1 MNLLSIDSISKY
13 IGERKLFENVSFG
26 IDQGEKL
33 ALVARNGAGKSTLL
47 KILFGLDVP
56 EGGSVTWRK
65 DIIVA
70 FQKQREAFPAG
81 ITVKESF
88 YSSDIPA
95 FQVLNEYNMAIE
107 AGDELSDD
115 IYSKLE
121 QMRAWDLE
129 VLMIT
134 LLDKLGLGELNDA
147 KVDRLSGGQ
156 IKRLSLAHA
165 LVAEPDFLILDE
177 PTNHLDLDMIEWLEK
192 HLKQSSSSL
201 LLVSHDRYFID
212 NVCSGIVEL
221 QKDGSVTYKGN
232 YAYYLEKKAQR
243 EEQKESEVNRFQNIY
258 RRELEW
264 VRRTPSARGTKSKS
278 RLDRFVDIKDNAH
291 QKLGED
297 QVEFGLLSERLGTKI
312 IETHKL
318 KFSFP
323 EKNILNGLDY
333 IFKRRE
339 RIGIVGE
346 NGTGKTTLLNLLAK
360 RMEPTGGKVTHGDT
374 VHLGYYTQK
383 GMNLDKDKK
392 VIDAVR
398 DVAEFIQLK
407 KGKTLTAGQLCE
419 RFLFDSKQQ
428 YQWISTLSGGEQK
441 RLYLLTILMRN
452 PNVLFL
458 DEPTNDLDIDTMN
471 LLEAFISE
479 IDGAVVVVSHDRYFL
494 DKIVDHIFYLD
505 GTGEVKDFPGDYT
518 QFRAWKREYLKN
530 KPTES
535 SSPELIEC
543 TPPIEKKNEPAV
555 AKKKMSFKEK
565 REFEELD
572 EQISGLTEKQSQ
584 MMEDL
589 QSGNLSSEELVKISS
604 DLENLVSALEEKE
617 MRWLEL
623 SEMED

>member
-1 MNLLSIDSISKY
+1 MNFLSVDSISKY
-13 IGERKLFENVSFG
+13 IGERKLFENLSFG
-26 IDQGEKL
+26 VDQSEKL

-47 KILFGLDVP
+47 KILFGEDVA
-56 EGGSVTWRK
+56 EAGDVVWRK
-65 DIIVA
+65 DIVVA
-70 FQKQREAFPAG
+70 FQKQREAFPDKS
-81 ITVKESF
+81 TVAETF
-88 YSSDIPA
+88 YHSEMAA
-95 FQVLNEYNMAIE
+95 FSVLNDYNNAIAKGE
-107 AGDELSDD
+107 SPDQD
-115 IYSKLE
+115 ILNKLE
-121 QMRAWDLE
+121 ELRAWDKE
-129 VLMIT
+129 VLMNT
-134 LLDKLGLGELNDA
+134 LLEKLDLGALHNAEI
-147 KVDRLSGGQ
+147 KQLSGGQ
-156 IKRLSLAHA
+156 VKRLSLAHA

-192 HLKQSSSSL
+192 YLKQSSSAL

-212 NVCSGIVEL
+212 NVCTGIVEL
-221 QKDGSVTYKGN
+221 LPEGSITYKGN
-232 YAYYLEKKAQR
+232 YAYFLEKKALR
-243 EEQKESEVNRFQNIY
+243 EEQKAAEVERFQNIY

-278 RLDRFVDIKDNAH
+278 RLDRFVDIKESAH

-323 EKNILNGLDY
+323 NKNILNGFDY

-360 RMEPTGGKVTHGDT
+360 RIEPTGGKVVHGDT

-383 GMNLDKDKK
+383 GMSLKLDKK
-392 VIDAVR
+392 VIEAVQ

-407 KGKTLTAGQLCE
+407 KGKTLTARQLCE
-419 RFLFDSKQQ
+419 RFLFDGKKQN
-428 YQWISTLSGGEQK
+428 QWISTLSGGEQK
-441 RLYLLTILMRN
+441 RLYLLTVLMRN

-505 GTGEVKDFPGDYT
+505 DTGEVKDFPGDYT
-518 QFRAWKREYLKN
+518 QFREWKREEAKQSN
-530 KPTES
+530 KESKSEKPAEITEVPQVKS
-535 SSPELIEC
+535 KTED
-543 TPPIEKKNEPAV
+543 
-555 AKKKMSFKEK
+555 KKKMSFKEK
-565 REFEELD
+565 REFETLDAELP
-572 EQISGLTEKQSQ
+572 ELEAQKEKFTL
-584 MMEDL
+584 EL
-589 QSGNLSSEELVKISS
+589 QSGKLSNDELIETSASLEKIMAEIS
-604 DLENLVSALEEKE
+604 EKE

-623 SEMED
+623 SEMEG

>member
-1 MNLLSIDSISKY
+1 MNLLSVDNISKY
-13 IGERKLFENVSFG
+13 IGERKLFGNVSFG

-56 EGGSVTWRK
+56 EEGMVTWRK

-70 FQKQREAFPAG
+70 FQKQREAFAKD

-88 YSSDIPA
+88 YVSDIPA
-95 FQVLNEYNMAIE
+95 FQVLDRYNKSLE
-107 AGDELSDD
+107 SGESPSDE
-115 IYSKLE
+115 IYSELE
-121 QMRAWDLE
+121 QVRAWDAE

-147 KVDRLSGGQ
+147 KVEHLSGGQ
-156 IKRLSLAHA
+156 VKRLSLAHA

-192 HLKQSSSSL
+192 YLKQSSSSL

-212 NVCSGIVEL
+212 NVCSGIIEL
-221 QKDGSVTYKGN
+221 QKEGSITYKGD
-232 YAYYLEKKAQR
+232 YGYFLEKKAMR
-243 EEQKESEVNRFQNIY
+243 EEQKMAEVDKFKNIF

-278 RLDRFVDIKDNAH
+278 RLDRFVDIKENAH

-318 KFSFP
+318 KFSYP
-323 EKNILNGLDY
+323 NKNILNGLDY

-360 RMEPTGGKVTHGDT
+360 KIEGTGGKVTHGDT

-398 DVAEFIQLK
+398 DVAEYIQLK

-441 RLYLLTILMRN
+441 RLYLLTVLMRN

-505 GTGEVKDFPGDYT
+505 GSGEVKDFPGDYT
-518 QFRAWKREYLKN
+518 QFREWKREFAKN
-530 KPTES
+530 KPKEVA
-535 SSPELIEC
+535 EEV
-543 TPPIEKKNEPAV
+543 EVKAEEVAVKKEN
-555 AKKKMSFKEK
+555 KQKMSFKEK
-565 REFEELD
+565 REFEELG
-572 EQISGLTEKQSQ
+572 ELIPKLGEKQT
-584 MMEDL
+584 ELTDAL
-589 QSGNLSSEELVKISS
+589 QSGDLDTDQLIKTAA
-604 DLENLVSALEEKE
+604 DLESLISELEDKE

-623 SEMED
+623 SELEA

>member
-1 MNLLSIDSISKY
+1 MNLLSVDNISKY

-26 IDQGEKL
+26 IDQSEKL

-56 EGGSVTWRK
+56 ENGLVTWRK
-65 DIIVA
+65 DIVVA
-70 FQKQREAFPAG
+70 FQKQREAFAEN

-88 YSSDIPA
+88 YLSDIPA
-95 FQVLNEYNMAIE
+95 FQVLNKYNKALE
-107 AGDELSDD
+107 SGETPNDD
-115 IYSKLE
+115 IYSELE
-121 QMRAWDLE
+121 QVRAWDAE

-134 LLDKLGLGELNDA
+134 LLDKLGLGALNDA
-147 KVDRLSGGQ
+147 KVKHLSGGQ

-192 HLKQSSSSL
+192 HLKQSTASL

-221 QKDGSVTYKGN
+221 KSEGSTTYKGN
-232 YAYYLEKKAQR
+232 YAYFLEKKALR
-243 EEQKESEVNRFQNIY
+243 EEQQMAELGKFKNLY

-278 RLDRFVDIKDNAH
+278 RLDRFVDIKENAH

-318 KFSFP
+318 KFSYP
-323 EKNILNGLDY
+323 DKNILNGLDY

-346 NGTGKTTLLNLLAK
+346 NGAGKTTLLNLLAK
-360 RMEPTGGKVTHGDT
+360 KMDATGGKVVHGDT

-398 DVAEFIQLK
+398 DVAEYIQLK

-518 QFRAWKREYLKN
+518 QFREWKRDFVKN
-530 KPTES
+530 KPKEVAEEVEVKS
-535 SSPELIEC
+535 AEVVV
-543 TPPIEKKNEPAV
+543 KKEN
-555 AKKKMSFKEK
+555 KQKMSFKEK
-565 REFEELD
+565 REFQELGD
-572 EQISGLTEKQSQ
+572 LIPKLGDKQTELTEA
-584 MMEDL
+584 L
-589 QSGNLSSEELVKISS
+589 QSGGLDTDALIKTAA
-604 DLENLVSALEEKE
+604 DLEALISELEEKE

-623 SEMED
+623 SELEA

>member
-1 MNLLSIDSISKY
+1 MNLLSIDNISKY

-56 EGGSVTWRK
+56 EAGTVTWRK

-70 FQKQREAFPAG
+70 FQKQREAFAKN

-88 YSSDIPA
+88 YLSEIPA
-95 FQVLNEYNMAIE
+95 FQVLDRYNKALE
-107 AGDELSDD
+107 SGESPNDE
-115 IYSKLE
+115 IYSELE
-121 QMRAWDLE
+121 QVRAWDAE

-147 KVDRLSGGQ
+147 KVEHLSGGQ
-156 IKRLSLAHA
+156 VKRLSLAHA

-192 HLKQSSSSL
+192 HLKQSRSSL

-221 QKDGSVTYKGN
+221 QKEGSLIYKGD
-232 YAYYLEKKAQR
+232 YAYFLEKKALR
-243 EEQKESEVNRFQNIY
+243 EEQKMAEVDRFKNIF

-297 QVEFGLLSERLGTKI
+297 DVEFGLLSERLGTKI

-318 KFSFP
+318 KFSYP
-323 EKNILNGLDY
+323 NKNILNGLDY

-360 RMEPTGGKVTHGDT
+360 KIDGTGGKVTHGDT

-398 DVAEFIQLK
+398 DVAEYIQLK

-428 YQWISTLSGGEQK
+428 YQWVSTLSGGEQK

-494 DKIVDHIFYLD
+494 DKIVDHIFL
-505 GTGEVKDFPGDYT
+505 
-518 QFRAWKREYLKN
+518 
-530 KPTES
+530 S
-535 SSPELIEC
+535 LIH
-543 TPPIEKKNEPAV
+543 I
-555 AKKKMSFKEK
+555 
-565 REFEELD
+565 
-572 EQISGLTEKQSQ
+572 
-584 MMEDL
+584 
-589 QSGNLSSEELVKISS
+589 
-604 DLENLVSALEEKE
+604 
-617 MRWLEL
+617 
-623 SEMED
+623 

>member
-1 MNLLSIDSISKY
+1 MNLLSVDNISKY
-13 IGERKLFENVSFG
+13 IGERKLFGNVSFG
-26 IDQGEKL
+26 IDQSEKL

-56 EGGSVTWRK
+56 EDGMVTWRK

-70 FQKQREAFPAG
+70 FQKQREAFAKD

-95 FQVLNEYNMAIE
+95 FQVLDRYNKSLE
-107 AGDELSDD
+107 SGESPSDE
-115 IYSKLE
+115 IYSELE
-121 QMRAWDLE
+121 QVRAWDAE

-147 KVDRLSGGQ
+147 KVEHLSGGQ
-156 IKRLSLAHA
+156 VKRLSLAHA

-192 HLKQSSSSL
+192 YLKQSSSSL

-212 NVCSGIVEL
+212 NVCSGIIEL
-221 QKDGSVTYKGN
+221 QKEGSITYKGD
-232 YAYYLEKKAQR
+232 YGYFLEKKALR
-243 EEQKESEVNRFQNIY
+243 EEQKMAEVGKFKNIF

-278 RLDRFVDIKDNAH
+278 RLDRFVDIKENAH

-318 KFSFP
+318 KFSYP
-323 EKNILNGLDY
+323 NKNILNGLDY

-360 RMEPTGGKVTHGDT
+360 KIEGTGGKVTHGDT

-398 DVAEFIQLK
+398 DVAEYIQLK

-518 QFRAWKREYLKN
+518 QFREWKKEFAKSKPKEIPVEVEEKAVEVVVKKEN
-530 KPTES
+530 KQ
-535 SSPELIEC
+535 
-543 TPPIEKKNEPAV
+543 
-555 AKKKMSFKEK
+555 KMSFKEK
-565 REFEELD
+565 REFEELGTLIPQLG
-572 EQISGLTEKQSQ
+572 EKQTELTEA
-584 MMEDL
+584 L
-589 QSGNLSSEELVKISS
+589 QSGGLDTDALIKTSA
-604 DLENLVSALEEKE
+604 DLEALISEIEEKE

-623 SEMED
+623 SELEA

>member
-1 MNLLSIDSISKY
+1 MNLLSIDNISKY

-56 EGGSVTWRK
+56 EAGEVTWRK

-70 FQKQREAFPAG
+70 FQKQREAFDEN

-95 FQVLNEYNMAIE
+95 FKVLNRYNNSIE
-107 AGDELSDD
+107 AGESPNDE
-115 IYSKLE
+115 IYSELE
-121 QMRAWDLE
+121 QVRAWDAE
-129 VLMIT
+129 VLMTT
-134 LLDKLGLGELNDA
+134 LLDKLGLGALNHA
-147 KVDRLSGGQ
+147 KIKQLSGGQ

-192 HLKQSSSSL
+192 YLKQSSSSL

-221 QKDGSVTYKGN
+221 QQEGSTTFKGN
-232 YAYYLEKKAQR
+232 YAYFLEKKALR
-243 EEQKESEVNRFQNIY
+243 EEQKAAEVGRFKNLY

-278 RLDRFVDIKDNAH
+278 RLDRFVDIKSNAH

-318 KFSFP
+318 KFSYP

-346 NGTGKTTLLNLLAK
+346 NGAGKTTLLNLLAK
-360 RMEPTGGKVTHGDT
+360 RVEGTGGKVVHGDT

-383 GMNLDKDKK
+383 GMNLNKDKK
-392 VIDAVR
+392 VIDAVK
-398 DVAEFIQLK
+398 DVAEYIQLK

-518 QFRAWKREYLKN
+518 QFREWKKDQAKLKS
-530 KPTES
+530 KETPVAD
-535 SSPELIEC
+535 PE
-543 TPPIEKKNEPAV
+543 PKQEKEFKKET
-555 AKKKMSFKEK
+555 KKKMSFKEK
-565 REFEELD
+565 REFSELEELLPNLTTKQT
-572 EQISGLTEKQSQ
+572 ELTES
-584 MMEDL
+584 L
-589 QSGNLSSEELVKISS
+589 QNANLNADQLMSISAELEQVISEI
-604 DLENLVSALEEKE
+604 EEKE

-623 SEMED
+623 SELEA